1 MGPVRCTAPP
11 RGKGFHWSDRGIGC
25 RQPDLYDT
33 AGGAGGEGE
42 RGGFPGIDGN
52 GEALHITSYGVV
64 QSQTWVVFDGRE
76 FCPLREELSRLQSI
90 GKLRCPR
97 CLHGAV
103 FESLWKMHR
112 FCPFCRLEYEREQG
126 YFLGAMY
133 FSYGMA
139 LALSA
144 PLVLVLLVFGG
155 FSVNEVILTLGVTI
169 TFLSPLLFRYSR
181 ILWMHFD
188 QFWDPR

>member
-1 MGPVRCTAPP
+1 
-11 RGKGFHWSDRGIGC
+11 
-25 RQPDLYDT
+25 
-33 AGGAGGEGE
+33 
-42 RGGFPGIDGN
+42 
-52 GEALHITSYGVV
+52 
-64 QSQTWVVFDGRE
+64 
-76 FCPLREELSRLQSI
+76 
-90 GKLRCPR
+90 
-97 CLHGAV
+97 
-103 FESLWKMHR
+103 MHR

-133 FSYGMA
+133 FGYGMA

-181 ILWMHFD
+181 ILLDAFRPILGPQVEQALRRD
-188 QFWDPR
+188 CPASSGPYS

>member
-1 MGPVRCTAPP
+1 
-11 RGKGFHWSDRGIGC
+11 
-25 RQPDLYDT
+25 
-33 AGGAGGEGE
+33 
-42 RGGFPGIDGN
+42 
-52 GEALHITSYGVV
+52 
-64 QSQTWVVFDGRE
+64 
-76 FCPLREELSRLQSI
+76 
-90 GKLRCPR
+90 
-97 CLHGAV
+97 
-103 FESLWKMHR
+103 MHR

-126 YFLGAMY
+126 YFIGAMY
-133 FSYGMA
+133 FGYGMA

-155 FSVNEVILTLGVTI
+155 FSVNEIILTLGVTN

>member
-1 MGPVRCTAPP
+1 
-11 RGKGFHWSDRGIGC
+11 
-25 RQPDLYDT
+25 
-33 AGGAGGEGE
+33 
-42 RGGFPGIDGN
+42 
-52 GEALHITSYGVV
+52 
-64 QSQTWVVFDGRE
+64 
-76 FCPLREELSRLQSI
+76 
-90 GKLRCPR
+90 
-97 CLHGAV
+97 
-103 FESLWKMHR
+103 MHR

-133 FSYGMA
+133 FGYGMA

-144 PLVLVLLVFGG
+144 PLVLVLLIFGG

-188 QFWDPR
+188 QLWDPRWSRYPFLTDPLEVDGAHVASQRLC

>member
-1 MGPVRCTAPP
+1 MGPITP
-11 RGKGFHWSDRGIGC
+11 R
-25 RQPDLYDT
+25 
-33 AGGAGGEGE
+33 
-42 RGGFPGIDGN
+42 
-52 GEALHITSYGVV
+52 LHITSYGVV

-76 FCPLREELSRLQSI
+76 FCPLREELSRLQAI

-133 FSYGMA
+133 FGYGMA

-144 PLVLVLLVFGG
+144 PLVLVLLVFEG
-155 FSVNEVILTLGVTI
+155 FSVKEVILTLGVTL